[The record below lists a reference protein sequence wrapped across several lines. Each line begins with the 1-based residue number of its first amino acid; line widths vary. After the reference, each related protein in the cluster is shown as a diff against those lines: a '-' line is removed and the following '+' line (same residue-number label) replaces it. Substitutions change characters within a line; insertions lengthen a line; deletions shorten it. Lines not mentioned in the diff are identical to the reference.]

1 MDEILASIRQSL
13 NEDEETGAAPLD
25 LTEAMLVP
33 EAPPAAAAPPAGP
46 DDSAE
51 PAGGLLGPV
60 AAAATAAAL
69 AQLARTV
76 SSNRAAPVLRQA
88 GPSIEDVV
96 REELR
101 PLLREWLDQHLPSL
115 VKRLVEAEIR
125 RLMGQPGGDR
135 GAAG

>member
-13 NEDEETGAAPLD
+13 NEDEEVGDLPLE
-25 LTEAMLVP
+25 LTESMLVE
-33 EAPPAAAAPPAGP
+33 EAPGSEPPPPQPAE
-46 DDSAE
+46 DAE
-51 PAGGLLGPV
+51 PAQGLLGPV

-76 SSNRAAPVLRQA
+76 SSNRAAPVLRQS

-101 PLLREWLDQHLPSL
+101 PLLREWLDQHLPAL
-115 VKRLVEAEIR
+115 VKTLVEAEIR
-125 RLMGQPGGDR
+125 RLMGQSGRDG